1 MYLSEWGEGR
11 GSNVAWMTILGLDWK
26 GGRFEHPFDIVD
38 VPQKPG
44 VFKLHARQ
52 ASGEWEIFYVGL
64 ASNLYATM
72 LAYLG
77 TITEGDAAAA
87 GINPNAKQI
96 IASAECAYSYAEVAD
111 EHERKGCVRSLY
123 EYYQPSANQPE
134 HVPDVTDIG
143 CNPF

>member
-1 MYLSEWGEGR
+1 M
-11 GSNVAWMTILGLDWK
+11 AWMTILGLEWK

-44 VFKLHARQ
+44 VFKLHARLE
-52 ASGEWEIFYVGL
+52 SGEWDVFYVGQ
-64 ASNLYATM
+64 ASNLYVTL

-87 GINPNAKQI
+87 GINACAKEK
-96 IASAECAYSYAEVAD
+96 IATAEVAYSFAVVED
-111 EHERKGCVRSLY
+111 ETERKGCIRSLF
-123 EYYQPSANQPE
+123 EFFKPACNDPA